1 MLCCC
6 DTQIWT
12 HGDFISKMPSGGF
25 VVFGRSDSTLN
36 PGGVRIGTA
45 EIYRQVEKLDWV
57 IESIAVGQEL
67 PDGDTRIVLFVV
79 LREGRSLDDE
89 RVAEIKAQIRS
100 NTTPRHVPAVVA
112 QVEDIPRTKSG
123 KITEVAVRE
132 VIHERPIKNQ
142 DALANPETL
151 AFFADREELRLP
163 DGAAKL

>member
-1 MLCCC
+1 M
-6 DTQIWT
+6 
-12 HGDFISKMPSGGF
+12 
-25 VVFGRSDSTLN
+25 
-36 PGGVRIGTA
+36 
-45 EIYRQVEKLDWV
+45 EKLDWV

-89 RVAEIKAQIRS
+89 GVAEIKAQIRS

-151 AFFADREELRLP
+151 AFFADREELRLAG
-163 DGAAKL
+163 GAAKL